1 LARPATRPSTVSR
14 KRRAPPGSLEDLRR
28 ELWHAVLT
36 ASELLDGDDEAT
48 RLKAV
53 HAMTQAAGQYRAL
66 YETMELQE
74 RVAALEQRLG
84 AAA

>member
-1 LARPATRPSTVSR
+1 MLI
-14 KRRAPPGSLEDLRR
+14 
-28 ELWHAVLT
+28 
-36 ASELLDGDDEAT
+36 ASQLLDQGDYAT

-66 YETMELQE
+66 YETMDLQE
-74 RVAALEQRLG
+74 RVTPLEQRLG

>member
-1 LARPATRPSTVSR
+1 MSR

-36 ASELLDGDDEAT
+36 ASKLLDEDDDT
-48 RLKAV
+48 VRLKAV

-66 YETMELQE
+66 YETMDLQE
-74 RVAALEQRLG
+74 RVAALEQQLAV
-84 AAA
+84 AA